1 MRNMPKLISYVL
13 KPLVWNT
20 KKIHTRQIVF
30 CPSLMH
36 LDRESL
42 KMLQRIARAQTIWPE
57 LREDGHLD
65 LTAFECD
72 DIIA

>member
-1 MRNMPKLISYVL
+1 M
-13 KPLVWNT
+13 
-20 KKIHTRQIVF
+20 RQIVF

-72 DIIA
+72 DIIAAY

>member
-1 MRNMPKLISYVL
+1 MPKLINYQL
-13 KPLVWNT
+13 KP
-20 KKIHTRQIVF
+20 KSQIQRKYRRQIVF

-42 KMLQRIARAQTIWPE
+42 KMLQHIARAQTIWPE